1 MDESTYSYSPSVHSD
16 SQDNPELEVSFMSTR
31 SHCSQMSISSQGSAK
46 DITDVVVRKHKTKS
60 GKLSRRK
67 HLGRFAKTSATTK
80 KRSSP
85 VVPTSSQFVPAT
97 ETPLPVAS
105 SETNV
110 VMSIGTI
117 QSILNSMARCAL
129 CESGKLRIRV
139 TGISHGTDS
148 FLSIDCSNCA
158 SDNTFWSSGSRH
170 RGTLTLGETAIKN
183 RSQLIYAS
191 VLAGRIMGIGWAK
204 LHLYH
209 SFMNIPGAISKRSF
223 TLAQADILVL
233 ARIVADESMKMATMS

>member
-1 MDESTYSYSPSVHSD
+1 
-16 SQDNPELEVSFMSTR
+16 
-31 SHCSQMSISSQGSAK
+31 MSISSQGSAK
-46 DITDVVVRKHKTKS
+46 DITDVVVRKHRTKS

-67 HLGRFAKTSATTK
+67 HLGRFAKTRATTK
-80 KRSSP
+80 KSP
-85 VVPTSSQFVPAT
+85 VVPTSSQFVPAI
-97 ETPLPVAS
+97 EIPLPAAS

-110 VMSIGTI
+110 VMSIGTN
-117 QSILNSMARCAL
+117 QSILNSMARSAL

-139 TGISHGTDS
+139 TGISHGTAS

-158 SDNTFWSSGSRH
+158 SVNTFWNSGSRL
-170 RGTLTLGETAIKN
+170 RGTLTLWDTAIKS

-209 SFMNIPGAISKRSF
+209 SFMNIPGAISKRDHS
-223 TLAQADILVL
+223 
-233 ARIVADESMKMATMS
+233 SSS